1 MDHNILKQYG
11 STKLKDWLET
21 QRSFYSDFQIMC
33 AIRERCLEQLQLF
46 EFKIMA
52 TKTTKKKVSALP
64 ESKVDEQEILTY
76 PYKLVPIFEKA
87 SPEERVEM
95 LDRTNKYRFIEFLI
109 QGGLLRRIMEL
120 EKPLLDKAGI
130 KEEEVKKL
138 LEEVYKDNTAHEELL
153 KNILENQTDYLGK
166 FVNNFLQKEFH
177 LAGKDY
183 FDKYLAITVIDDN
196 LDARIFT

>member
-1 MDHNILKQYG
+1 
-11 STKLKDWLET
+11 
-21 QRSFYSDFQIMC
+21 
-33 AIRERCLEQLQLF
+33 
-46 EFKIMA
+46 MA
-52 TKTTKKKVSALP
+52 TKTTKKTSVLP
-64 ESKVDEQEILTY
+64 ESKTEEEVLTY

-87 SPEERVEM
+87 SPEEKVEM

-166 FVNNFLQKEFH
+166 FVNHFLQKEFH

-196 LDARIFT
+196 IDARIFT